1 MKRETVK
8 QIILTADDGMY
19 LTNGDTYGKT
29 VILPEGA
36 DQNQWREIT
45 EDEYNILQK
54 ESAND
59 TGGE

>member
-45 EDEYNILQK
+45 EEEYAEALK
-54 ESAND
+54 EEEIENA
-59 TGGE
+59 